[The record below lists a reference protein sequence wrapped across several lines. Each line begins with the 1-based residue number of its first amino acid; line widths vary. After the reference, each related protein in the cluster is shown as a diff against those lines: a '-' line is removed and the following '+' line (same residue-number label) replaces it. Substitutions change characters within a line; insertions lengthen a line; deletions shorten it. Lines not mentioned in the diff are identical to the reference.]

1 MTPPR
6 RPDPP
11 PMQTNDVRIAA
22 AGTAAWAV
30 ALVVLLIVGLPS
42 DDRWWLWV
50 CVAGIGIGLFAVWYV
65 PRLQASRARQEE
77 ARAAERE
84 AKREAAEKETSG

>member
-1 MTPPR
+1 MSRTR
-6 RPDPP
+6 LPDPP

-22 AGTAAWAV
+22 AGTGAWAV

-50 CVAGIGIGLFAVWYV
+50 CCTGIGIGLFAMWYT
-65 PRLQASRARQEE
+65 PRLQAGRARQEAE
-77 ARAAERE
+77 RAERRAAAADEERE
-84 AKREAAEKETSG
+84 SAG